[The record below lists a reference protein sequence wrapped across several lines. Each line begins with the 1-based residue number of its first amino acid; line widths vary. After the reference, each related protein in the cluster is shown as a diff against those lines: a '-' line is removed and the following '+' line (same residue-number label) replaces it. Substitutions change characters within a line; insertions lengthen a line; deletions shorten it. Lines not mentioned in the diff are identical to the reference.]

1 MFLKTK
7 RLKAKLDEEAAY
19 YNKLIIF
26 TNFKSKALNIFF
38 NLEFGKS

>member
-7 RLKAKLDEEAAY
+7 RLKAKLDEAAAN

-26 TNFKSKALNIFF
+26 TSSQALNIFF
-38 NLEFGKS
+38 NLELGKN